1 MSLLK
6 STVTVM
12 ILMIGVGIFFF
23 FFRILP
29 YQKYIDIDIFGGCG
43 EKCEVNDE
51 RCIPD
56 LDTTY
61 RFYLA
66 FENSY
71 CTDYLT
77 EKFFKLFIDDM
88 HIIPIVRGSADYTN
102 EFPEKTHVNAGNF
115 KGPKELALFL
125 KALEE
130 NEDEYTKYLE
140 VKDRYR
146 SVKFGN
152 RYCYIC
158 EYLHKLQA
166 LPESRRHRTLDMKKV
181 FYDGHVHKAPTW

>member
-1 MSLLK
+1 M
-6 STVTVM
+6 
-12 ILMIGVGIFFF
+12 
-23 FFRILP
+23 
-29 YQKYIDIDIFGGCG
+29 
-43 EKCEVNDE
+43 NDE

-56 LDTTY
+56 LGTTY

-66 FENSY
+66 FENSF
-71 CTDYLT
+71 CTDYTT
-77 EKFFKLFIDDM
+77 EKFFKLFIDGM
-88 HIIPIVRGSADYTN
+88 HIIPVVRGATDYTR
-102 EFPEKTHVNAGNF
+102 EFPEKTHVNAANF

-146 SVKFGN
+146 GIPCGN

-158 EYLHKLQA
+158 EYLQKLQA
-166 LPESRRHRTLDMKKV
+166 RPESGRHRTIDLKKE
-181 FYDGHVHKAPTW
+181 FFDGHVLDPPVW